1 LFDVEI
7 RRFLR
12 LIEPQEWV
20 VGASTMLAQS
30 DATMMNLTACSLT
43 RFHEDS
49 LLFLAG
55 FVLACAGRRWRLA
68 FH

>member
-1 LFDVEI
+1 MGESPACWQFISLWGGSGH
-7 RRFLR
+7 R
-12 LIEPQEWV
+12 
-20 VGASTMLAQS
+20 TMLAQS